1 MDKEQARQEIQK
13 LVERFRETADRS
25 RFNEAQTRHSFV
37 LPLFRAL
44 GWNTEDPAE
53 MSAEEQISRGFV
65 DFGFYLNGVP
75 AFYLETKKIHSDLE
89 RGEWAKQA
97 MNYSWLRGVT
107 WAALTDF
114 EGMKVFNAE
123 WQERDPHKALFLD
136 LKWEDYADKS
146 FDDLWLLSRAALQ
159 SGELNQIAERYGKKA
174 RKKPVNE
181 LLFAQLT
188 TWRRDLFKEM
198 RTYGNLF
205 KENTQLVDDAVQRL
219 LDRLIF
225 IRTVED
231 RGVESPRLQAIVR
244 QFKENRKK
252 DKNLFQDL
260 LALFRELDAVYNA
273 QLFAH
278 SHLDLLEIHDWKLLE
293 NIINGLYTAPGGYDR
308 YDFNAINADVLGS
321 MYEQYLSFK
330 AADPTAKDAIDPHK
344 QTKRKSQGIYYT
356 PQFVVRYIVQ
366 QTLGK
371 LLAEGADPY
380 RIRVLDP
387 ACGSG
392 SFLIEAFDV
401 LDRHLAQHGMED
413 HRVHPRKRRLHILQH
428 NLYGVD
434 LDPQAVEVARLNL
447 LLRAANERG
456 LLPMLHHLKVG
467 NSLIDDPDVAGEH
480 AFDWQREFPEVMQDG
495 GFDVVIGNPP
505 YVRQETLGAAF
516 KGYAQECYETY
527 AGTADL
533 YVYFIEK
540 AHKLLRE
547 NGRFGMITSNKFTRT
562 SYGAALRQ
570 FLAEK
575 TALSEII
582 DFGELPVFQN
592 AATFPVI
599 LITQNRVPVKQ
610 RFVYAQIKNLDFL
623 ALDREVLNVG
633 INLDESSV
641 RGMNWTLAKEDKVR
655 VIEKI
660 ENAGMSLREYIPT
673 KIYMGIKTGYN
684 KAFII
689 DRKTKESII
698 SGEPQSQEFIKPFAL
713 GDDIRKYRVNF
724 RERYL
729 IRIPTGWT
737 KSQAGNVEDAWK
749 WFQNNYPHLAKHL
762 AVFETEAKDRGDKGD
777 YWWELRPCDY
787 YEELEKPKI
796 IYPDIAKESRV
807 SFDSDGLYLVN
818 TVYFIPINDLYLLG
832 ILNSTLIFNYFKYR
846 ASVLGDP
853 DKGGRLRW
861 FSQDVEKLPIRKINF
876 DDPADVECHDRM
888 VALVEEMLHLK
899 REHAAAEAAFEDR
912 RHALAHRIAQ
922 VDREIDT
929 LVYGLYGLTPEE
941 IRIVEGG

>member
-505 YVRQETLGAAF
+505 YVRQEFLGAQ
-516 KGYAQECYETY
+516 KTY
-527 AGTADL
+527 FQQNYKVYHGTADL
-533 YVYFIEK
+533 YTYFFERSVE
-540 AHKLLRE
+540 LLKP
-547 NGRFGMITSNKFTRT
+547 NGLYSIIVANKWMRAN
-562 SYGAALRQ
+562 YGKPLRQ
-570 FLAEK
+570 WLKKRCIE
-575 TALSEII
+575 EII
-582 DFGELPVFQN
+582 DFGDLPVFQD
-592 AATFPVI
+592 ATTYPCIIRLRKDIQQGSLSVTQVSTLNFASLDTYVQGNHFRISQHGLEDSVWSLGEEKTALVI
-599 LITQNRVPVKQ
+599 SKIKRVGVPLNK
-610 RFVYAQIKNLDFL
+610 YAL
-623 ALDREVLNVG
+623 RG
-633 INLDESSV
+633 I
-641 RGMNWTLAKEDKVR
+641 
-655 VIEKI
+655 
-660 ENAGMSLREYIPT
+660 Y
-673 KIYMGIKTGYN
+673 YGIKTGLN
-684 KAFII
+684 DAFII
-689 DRKTKESII
+689 DENTKNRLIKEHGKSAEI
-698 SGEPQSQEFIKPFAL
+698 IKPFLA
-713 GDDIRKYRVNF
+713 GRDIKRYEAVTTDK
-724 RERYL
+724 YL
-729 IRIPTGWT
+729 IFTRHGIDIEKYPAIENYLAQFKERLIPKPHDWKGNDWGGR
-737 KSQAGNVEDAWK
+737 KSGNYEWYEIQDTV
-749 WFQNNYPHLAKHL
+749 
-762 AVFETEAKDRGDKGD
+762 
-777 YWWELRPCDY
+777 DY
-787 YEELEKPKI
+787 YEEFEKPKI
-796 IYPDIAKESRV
+796 IIPAIVQSGSYT
-807 SFDSDGLYLVN
+807 FDSAGFYSNDK
-818 TVYFIPINDLYLLG
+818 TSIIPTDDLYLLG
-832 ILNSTLIFNYFKYR
+832 LLNSKVCDFYLHSIASTKRGGYFEYKPMY
-846 ASVLGDP
+846 VG
-853 DKGGRLRW
+853 
-861 FSQDVEKLPIRKINF
+861 QIPIRKINF

>member
-516 KGYAQECYETY
+516 KIYAQQYYETF
-527 AGTADL
+527 AGTNDL

-547 NGRFGMITSNKFTRT
+547 NGRFGMITSNKFMRAN
-562 SYGAALRQ
+562 YGEPLRQ
-570 FLAEK
+570 WMQNQHLE
-575 TALSEII
+575 EII
-582 DFGELPVFQN
+582 DFGDLPVFQG
-592 AATFPVI
+592 ATTYPSIIRLRKGMPHESFFA
-599 LITQNRVPVKQ
+599 TQVKALDFISLDKYVSENRYRVKQ
-610 RFVYAQIKNLDFL
+610 TTLSDKGWSLADEQAQT
-623 ALDREVLNVG
+623 VLGKLKAVG
-633 INLDESSV
+633 IPLAAYIEHQV
-641 RGMNWTLAKEDKVR
+641 YRGIL
-655 VIEKI
+655 
-660 ENAGMSLREYIPT
+660 
-673 KIYMGIKTGYN
+673 TGLN
-684 KAFII
+684 EAFII
-689 DRKTKESII
+689 DNQTRNRLI
-698 SGEPQSQEFIKPFAL
+698 SRDGKNAEIIKPFLA
-713 GDDIRKYRVNF
+713 GREVKHYGAVTPKNHVIF
-724 RERYL
+724 FPSGWTRERSP
-729 IRIPTGWT
+729 R
-737 KSQAGNVEDAWK
+737 EDDPWK
-749 WFQNNYPHLAKHL
+749 WLKGQYPSLAEHLEPHEDKAQKRH
-762 AVFETEAKDRGDKGD
+762 DKGE
-777 YWWELRPCDY
+777 YWWELRPCNY
-787 YEELEKPKI
+787 YDLLSKPKI
-796 IYPDIAKESRV
+796 IYASV
-807 SFDSDGLYLVN
+807 SQRGSFTLDGEGVFVDKTCYFLPTSDK
-818 TVYFIPINDLYLLG
+818 YLLG
-832 ILNSTLIFNYFKYR
+832 LLNSKLIFYYFSSIGVQR
-846 ASVLGDP
+846 R
-853 DKGGRLRW
+853 GGYYEYLA
-861 FSQDVEKLPIRKINF
+861 QYVEKLPIRKINF